1 MLKALHIRNYA
12 LIRQLEIEFRP
23 GFTIITG
30 ETGAGKS
37 ILLGALSLLLGNRAD
52 TSVLKDKE
60 KKCIVEG
67 SFDISSYGYHSFFT
81 LNDMDYEDLLII
93 RREIFPGGKSRA
105 FINDTPV
112 NLYLLKELGSR
123 LVDIHSQHENL
134 HLGEHEFQLMV
145 LDTVARNRPLLS
157 AYQDQFHRFTDLES
171 GLAGLKEKAGKSRAD
186 LDYYTFQYQQLAEAR
201 LSSGEQEG
209 LELELQTLDH
219 AAEIKHNLQ
228 LVFYMLSDQEDAV
241 ISKLGEAIRA
251 MEGIS
256 AYLPGATE
264 FAERIRST
272 MIELKDIAEEAET
285 KGADIEINPGRQQ
298 IVRERLDMLFNLMQK
313 HGVNDVDGLISLQ
326 KELDAR
332 IQDIAS
338 YDEQIQKF
346 ERELTEKREQ
356 LKKQAAELTARRTK
370 ILPQIEGEINGMLKL
385 LGIPNALFKVQHGEL
400 KDFTECGK
408 DEVEFLFSANKQ
420 VQPHELSRMASGGEL
435 SRLMLSIKSLL
446 SDSLE
451 LPTII
456 FDEVDS
462 GVSGEIAEKVGA
474 IMKKMS
480 RGIQIINITHLPQV
494 AGKGDFHYLVHKYDD
509 EAGAT
514 ITDIKLLADEDRVL
528 EIARLLSGEELTEAA
543 ISNAREL
550 LN

>member
-1 MLKALHIRNYA
+1 MLKSLYVRNYA
-12 LIRQLEIEFRP
+12 LIRQLEIEFRH

-67 SFDISSYGYHSFFT
+67 SFDIGPYGYHSFFT
-81 LNDMDYEDLLII
+81 VHDMDYDDHLII
-93 RREIFPGGKSRA
+93 RREISPAGKSRA

-112 NLYLLKELGSR
+112 NLPLLKQLGTR

-134 HLGEHEFQLMV
+134 HLGEHSFQLMV
-145 LDTVARNRPLLS
+145 IDTVAGNRAKLS
-157 AYQDQFHRFTDLES
+157 AYQDQFHRFRDLLKE
-171 GLAGLKEKAGKSRAD
+171 LAGVKDKASQSQSD

-201 LSSGEQEG
+201 LSAGEQEG
-209 LELELQTLDH
+209 LEQELQTLDH
-219 AAEIKHNLQ
+219 AEEIKRNLH
-228 LVFYMLSDQEDAV
+228 LVYYLLTDQENNV
-241 ISKLGEAIRA
+241 ISKLGEAVKA
-251 MEGIS
+251 MENIAS
-256 AYLPGATE
+256 FLPAASE
-264 FAERIRST
+264 LAERVRSAT
-272 MIELKDIAEEAET
+272 VELKDIAGEAET
-285 KGADIEINPGRQQ
+285 AGAEIEMDPGRQQ
-298 IVRERLDMLFNLMQK
+298 ILRERLDMIFGLMQK
-313 HGVNDVDGLISLQ
+313 HGVGDVEGLIRLQ
-326 KELDAR
+326 EEFDSR
-332 IQDIAS
+332 IQEIAS
-338 YDEQIQKF
+338 YDNQIEKL
-346 ERELTEKREQ
+346 EMELEDKKNQLEKMATELSTGRNE
-356 LKKQAAELTARRTK
+356 
-370 ILPQIEGEINGMLKL
+370 ILPQIEDEINQMMKV
-385 LGIPNALFKVQHGEL
+385 LGIPNALFKVEMSEL
-400 KDFTECGK
+400 PDLAANGR

-420 VQPHELSRMASGGEL
+420 VPPQEISKIASGGEL

-480 RGIQIINITHLPQV
+480 QGKQIINITHLPQV
-494 AGKGDFHYLVHKYDD
+494 AGKGDFHYLVHKYD

-514 ITDIKLLADEDRVL
+514 ITDIKLLSDEERVL
-528 EIARLLSGEELTEAA
+528 EIARMLSGEELTEAA

>member
-1 MLKALHIRNYA
+1 MLKSLHVRNYA
-12 LIRQLEIEFRP
+12 LIRHLEIEFRP

-37 ILLGALSLLLGNRAD
+37 ILLGALSLLLGSRAD

-67 SFDISSYGYHSFFT
+67 SFDISPYGYHSFFMV
-81 LNDMDYEDLLII
+81 NDMDYDDHLII
-93 RREIFPGGKSRA
+93 RREISPGGKSRA

-112 NLYLLKELGSR
+112 NLHLLKELGTR
-123 LVDIHSQHENL
+123 LVDVHSQHENL
-134 HLGEHEFQLMV
+134 HLKEHEFQLMV
-145 LDTVARNRPLLS
+145 LDTVARNRALLS
-157 AYQDQFHRFTDLES
+157 AYQDQFHRYADLES
-171 GLAGLKEKAGKSRAD
+171 GLAGLKEKASKSRTD

-201 LSSGEQEG
+201 LSAGEQEG
-209 LELELQTLDH
+209 LEQELKTLDH
-219 AAEIKHNLQ
+219 AGEIKRNLD
-228 LVFYMLSDQEDAV
+228 LVYYLFSGQEDAV
-241 ISKLGEAIRA
+241 ISKLRESIHAL
-251 MEGIS
+251 ESIS
-256 AYLPGATE
+256 AFYPAARELS
-264 FAERIRST
+264 ERVTSA
-272 MIELKDIAEEAET
+272 MIELKDIAEEAE
-285 KGADIEINPGRQQ
+285 KSGADIEIDPGRQQ

-313 HGVNDVDGLISLQ
+313 HGVNDVDGLIRLQ
-326 KELDAR
+326 ADLDAR

-338 YDEQIQKF
+338 YDEQIEKL
-346 ERELTEKREQ
+346 ERELSEKLGQ
-356 LKKQAAELTARRTK
+356 LEKQAAELTARRIK
-370 ILPQIEGEINGMLKL
+370 ILPEIEGEVNSMLKV
-385 LGIPNALFKVQHGEL
+385 LGIPNALFRVQHGEL
-400 KDFTECGK
+400 KDLTENGR

-420 VQPHELSRMASGGEL
+420 VQPQELSRIASGGEL

-462 GVSGEIAEKVGA
+462 GVSGEIAEKVGT

-480 RGIQIINITHLPQV
+480 SGKQVINITHLPQV
-494 AGKGDFHYLVHKYDD
+494 AGKGDYHYLVHKYD
-509 EAGAT
+509 EGGAT
-514 ITDIKLLADEDRVL
+514 ITDIRLLDDEDRVL
-528 EIARLLSGEELTEAA
+528 EIARMLSGEELTEAA

>member
-1 MLKALHIRNYA
+1 MLKSLHVRNYA
-12 LIRQLEIEFRP
+12 LIRHLEIEFRP

-67 SFDISSYGYHSFFT
+67 SFDITPYGYQSFFT
-81 LNDMDYEDLLII
+81 VNDMDYDDHLII
-93 RREIFPGGKSRA
+93 RREISSGGKSRA

-112 NLYLLKELGSR
+112 NLILLKDLGAR

-134 HLGEHEFQLMV
+134 HMGEHSFQLMV
-145 LDTVARNRPLLS
+145 LDTVARNRALLS
-157 AYQDQFHRFTDLES
+157 AFKDQFHRFTDLIS
-171 GLAGLKEKAGKSRAD
+171 DLAKLKEKAGKSKTD

-201 LSSGEQEG
+201 LSTDEQQGLEQEM
-209 LELELQTLDH
+209 ETLDH
-219 AAEIKHNLQ
+219 AGEIKRNLH
-228 LVFYMLSDQEDAV
+228 LVFYLLSDQEDAV
-241 ISKLGEAIRA
+241 VNKLVETIHAL
-251 MEGIS
+251 EGIS
-256 AYLPGATE
+256 TYYPAASSL
-264 FAERIRST
+264 AERIRSA
-272 MIELKDIAEEAET
+272 MIELKDIAGEAEISGT
-285 KGADIEINPGRQQ
+285 GIEMDPGRQQ

-313 HGVNDVDGLISLQ
+313 HGVNDVDGLIRLQ
-326 KELDAR
+326 TELDAR

-338 YDEQIQKF
+338 YDEQIEKL
-346 ERELTEKREQ
+346 EKELTEKRSQ
-356 LKKQAAELTARRTK
+356 LEKQAAEISARRKK
-370 ILPQIEGEINGMLKL
+370 ILPEIEHEVNGMLKV
-385 LGIPNALFKVQHGEL
+385 LGIPNALFRVRHHELGE
-400 KDFTECGK
+400 FTENGK
-408 DEVEFLFSANKQ
+408 DEVEFLFSANMQMEPQEISKI
-420 VQPHELSRMASGGEL
+420 ASGGEL

-474 IMKKMS
+474 IIKKMS
-480 RGIQIINITHLPQV
+480 HGKQVINITHLPQV
-494 AGKGDFHYLVHKYDD
+494 AGKGDYHYLVHKYD

-514 ITDIKLLADEDRVL
+514 ITDIKLLGDEDRVL
-528 EIARLLSGEELTEAA
+528 EIARMLSGEELTEAA

>member
-1 MLKALHIRNYA
+1 MLKSLHVRNYA
-12 LIRQLEIEFRP
+12 LIRHLEIEFRP

-37 ILLGALSLLLGNRAD
+37 ILMGAMSLLLGNRAD

-67 SFDISSYGYHSFFT
+67 SFDIGPYGYQSFFT
-81 LNDMDYEDLLII
+81 VNDMDYDDHLII
-93 RREIFPGGKSRA
+93 RREISAGGKSRA

-112 NLYLLKELGSR
+112 NLLLLRELGTR

-134 HLGEHEFQLMV
+134 HMGEHGFQLMV
-145 LDTVARNRPLLS
+145 MDTVGRNRAFLS
-157 AYQDQFHRFTDLES
+157 AYQDQFHRLTDLIS
-171 GLAGLKEKAGKSRAD
+171 GLAGLKEKAGKSKTD

-201 LSSGEQEG
+201 LSTGEQQE
-209 LELELQTLDH
+209 LEQELQTLNH
-219 AAEIKHNLQ
+219 AGDIKRNLH
-228 LVFYMLSDQEDAV
+228 LVYYLLSDQEDAV
-241 ISKLGEAIRA
+241 INKLVEAIHA
-251 MEGIS
+251 LESIS
-256 AYLPGATE
+256 AFFPAATE
-264 FAERIRST
+264 LAERIRSV
-272 MIELKDIAEEAET
+272 MIELKDIAAEAET
-285 KGADIEINPGRQQ
+285 GGADIEMDPGRQQ
-298 IVRERLDMLFNLMQK
+298 IVRERLDMLFDLMQK
-313 HGVNDVDGLISLQ
+313 HGVNDVDGLIRLQ
-326 KELDAR
+326 AELDAR

-338 YDEQIQKF
+338 YDEQIEKL
-346 ERELTEKREQ
+346 EKELTEKRGQ
-356 LKKQAAELTARRTK
+356 LEKQAAELTARRKK
-370 ILPQIEGEINGMLKL
+370 ILPEIESEVNGMLKV
-385 LGIPNALFKVQHGEL
+385 LGIPNAHFRVEHREMD
-400 KDFTECGK
+400 DFTENGK

-420 VQPHELSRMASGGEL
+420 VLPQEISKIASGGEL

-480 RGIQIINITHLPQV
+480 DGKQVINITHLPQV
-494 AGKGDFHYLVHKYDD
+494 AGKGDFHYLVHKYD

-514 ITDIKLLADEDRVL
+514 ITDIKLLGDEDRVL
-528 EIARLLSGEELTEAA
+528 EIARMLSGEELTEAA

>member
-1 MLKALHIRNYA
+1 MLKSLHVRNYA
-12 LIRQLEIEFRP
+12 LIRHLEIEFRP

-67 SFDISSYGYHSFFT
+67 SFDISPYGYHSFFT
-81 LNDMDYEDLLII
+81 VNDMDYDDHLII
-93 RREIFPGGKSRA
+93 RREISPGGKSRA

-112 NLYLLKELGSR
+112 NLHLLRELGIR

-134 HLGEHEFQLMV
+134 HMGEHGFQLMV
-145 LDTVARNRPLLS
+145 LDTVARNRALLS
-157 AYQDQFHRFTDLES
+157 AYQDQFHRFTDLVS
-171 GLAGLKEKAGKSRAD
+171 DLAGLKEKAGKSKTD
-186 LDYYTFQYQQLAEAR
+186 LDYYTFQYQQLGEAR
-201 LSSGEQEG
+201 LSTGEQQG
-209 LELELQTLDH
+209 LEQELQTLDH
-219 AAEIKHNLQ
+219 AGDIKRNLH
-228 LVFYMLSDQEDAV
+228 LVYYLLSDHENSV
-241 ISKLGEAIRA
+241 VNKLVEAIHA
-251 MEGIS
+251 LESIS
-256 AYLPGATE
+256 AFYPAASELAD
-264 FAERIRST
+264 RIRSA
-272 MIELKDIAEEAET
+272 MIELQDIAEEVET
-285 KGADIEINPGRQQ
+285 SGADIEMDSGRQQ
-298 IVRERLDMLFNLMQK
+298 IVRERLDMLFDLMQK
-313 HGVNDVDGLISLQ
+313 HGVNDVDGLIRLQ
-326 KELDAR
+326 AELDAR

-338 YDEQIQKF
+338 YDKQIEKL
-346 ERELTEKREQ
+346 EKELTEKRGQ
-356 LKKQAAELTARRTK
+356 LEKQAAELTARRKK
-370 ILPQIEGEINGMLKL
+370 ILPEIESEVNGMLKV
-385 LGIPNALFKVQHGEL
+385 LGIPNALFRVEHREL
-400 KDFTECGK
+400 DDFNENGK

-420 VQPHELSRMASGGEL
+420 VLPQEISKIASGGEL

-456 FDEVDS
+456 LDEVDS

-480 RGIQIINITHLPQV
+480 DGKQVINITHLPQV
-494 AGKGDFHYLVHKYDD
+494 AGKGDFHYLVHKYD

-514 ITDIKLLADEDRVL
+514 ITDIKLLDDEDRVL
-528 EIARLLSGEELTEAA
+528 EIARMLSGEELTEAA

>member
-1 MLKALHIRNYA
+1 MLKTLHVRNYA
-12 LIRQLEIEFRP
+12 LIRHLEIEFRP

-67 SFDISSYGYHSFFT
+67 SFDITSYGYHSFFT
-81 LNDMDYEDLLII
+81 VNDMDYDDHLII
-93 RREIFPGGKSRA
+93 RREISPGGKSRA

-112 NLYLLKELGSR
+112 NLHLLKELGTR

-134 HLGEHEFQLMV
+134 HLGEHGFQLMV

-157 AYQDQFHRFTDLES
+157 AYQDQFHRFTDLVSE
-171 GLAGLKEKAGKSRAD
+171 LAGLKEKAGKSKAD

-201 LSSGEQEG
+201 LSAGEQED
-209 LELELQTLDH
+209 LEQELQTLDH
-219 AAEIKHNLQ
+219 AGEIKRNLQ
-228 LVFYMLSDQEDAV
+228 LVFYLLSDQDDAV
-241 ISKLGEAIRA
+241 INKLGEAIYA
-251 MEGIS
+251 LDSI
-256 AYLPGATE
+256 AAFYLAAVE
-264 FAERIRST
+264 LSKRIRSAV
-272 MIELKDIAEEAET
+272 IELKDISAET
-285 KGADIEINPGRQQ
+285 ETGGVDIEMDPGRQQ
-298 IVRERLDMLFNLMQK
+298 ILRERLDMLFSLMQK
-313 HGVNDVDGLISLQ
+313 HGVNDVNGLIRLQ
-326 KELDAR
+326 AEFDTR
-332 IQDIAS
+332 IQEIAS
-338 YDEQIQKF
+338 YDEQVEKM
-346 ERELTEKREQ
+346 ERELTDKRDQ
-356 LKKQAAELTARRTK
+356 LQKQAAELSDRRKK
-370 ILPQIEGEINGMLKL
+370 ILPEIEKVVNDMLKM
-385 LGIPNALFKVQHGEL
+385 LGIPNALFRVEHREL
-400 KDFTECGK
+400 DGFTENGK

-420 VQPHELSRMASGGEL
+420 VLPQEISKIASGGEL

-480 RGIQIINITHLPQV
+480 LGKQVINITHLPQV
-494 AGKGDFHYLVHKYDD
+494 AGKGDFHFLVHKFD
-509 EAGAT
+509 EGGAT
-514 ITDIKLLADEDRVL
+514 ITDIKLLDDEDRVL
-528 EIARLLSGEELTEAA
+528 EIARMLSGEELTEAA

>member
-1 MLKALHIRNYA
+1 MLQSLYVRNYA
-12 LIRQLEIEFRP
+12 LIRQLEIEFRQ

-37 ILLGALSLLLGNRAD
+37 ILVGALSLLLGNRAD

-67 SFDISSYGYHSFFT
+67 SFDVGTYGYHSFFT
-81 LNDMDYEDLLII
+81 VHDMDYDDHLII
-93 RREIFPGGKSRA
+93 RREISPSGKSRA

-112 NLYLLKELGSR
+112 NLPLLKDLGTR

-134 HLGEHEFQLMV
+134 HLGEHSFQLMV
-145 LDTVARNRPLLS
+145 IDTVAGNRAKLS
-157 AYQDQFHRFTDLES
+157 AYQDQFHRFQDLFKE
-171 GLAGLKEKAGKSRAD
+171 LAGLKDKAGQSQSD

-201 LSSGEQEG
+201 LSAGEKED
-209 LELELQTLDH
+209 LEQELQTLDH
-219 AAEIKHNLQ
+219 AEEIKRNLH
-228 LVFYMLSDQEDAV
+228 LVYYLLSDQENNI
-241 ISKLGEAIRA
+241 ISKLVQTAQALEN
-251 MEGIS
+251 IS
-256 AYLPGATE
+256 SFLPAAAE
-264 FAERIRST
+264 LAERVRSAI
-272 MIELKDIAEEAET
+272 IELKDIAGEAEAV
-285 KGADIEINPGRQQ
+285 GDEIEMDPGRQQ
-298 IVRERLDMLFNLMQK
+298 MLRERLDMIFGLMQK
-313 HGVNDVDGLISLQ
+313 HGVGDVEGLIRLQ
-326 KELDAR
+326 EDFDTR
-332 IQDIAS
+332 MQEIAS
-338 YDEQIQKF
+338 YDNQIEKL
-346 ERELTEKREQ
+346 EKELEDKKYQLEKMATE
-356 LKKQAAELTARRTK
+356 LSTRRNE
-370 ILPQIEGEINGMLKL
+370 ILPQIEEEISQMMKV
-385 LGIPNALFKVQHGEL
+385 LGIPNALFKIEMREL
-400 KDFTECGK
+400 QNFGANGR

-420 VQPHELSRMASGGEL
+420 VPPQEISKIASGGEL

-462 GVSGEIAEKVGA
+462 GVSGEVADKVGA

-480 RGIQIINITHLPQV
+480 QGKQIINITHLPQV
-494 AGKGDFHYLVHKYDD
+494 AGKGDFHYLVHKYD

-514 ITDIKLLADEDRVL
+514 ITDIKLLGDEERVL
-528 EIARLLSGEELTEAA
+528 EIARMLSGEELTEAA

>member
-1 MLKALHIRNYA
+1 MLKSLHVRNYA
-12 LIRQLEIEFRP
+12 LIRHLEIEFRP

-67 SFDISSYGYHSFFT
+67 SFDISPNGYHSFFT
-81 LNDMDYEDLLII
+81 VNDMDYDDHLII
-93 RREIFPGGKSRA
+93 RREISPGGKSRA

-112 NLYLLKELGSR
+112 NLHLLRELGTR

-134 HLGEHEFQLMV
+134 HMGEHEFQLMV
-145 LDTVARNRPLLS
+145 LDTVGRNRAVLS
-157 AYQDQFHRFTDLES
+157 AYQDQFHRFADLVS
-171 GLAGLKEKAGKSRAD
+171 GLAGLKEKASKSKKD

-201 LSSGEQEG
+201 LSTGEQQG
-209 LELELQTLDH
+209 LEQELQSLDH
-219 AAEIKHNLQ
+219 AGEIKRNL
-228 LVFYMLSDQEDAV
+228 LLAFYLLSDQEDAV
-241 ISKLGEAIRA
+241 VNKLLEAIHA
-251 MEGIS
+251 LDSIS
-256 AYLPGATE
+256 TFYPAATE
-264 FAERIRST
+264 LAERIRSV
-272 MIELKDIAEEAET
+272 MIELKDIAAEAET
-285 KGADIEINPGRQQ
+285 GGADIEMDSGRQQ
-298 IVRERLDMLFNLMQK
+298 IVRERLDMLFDLMQK

-326 KELDAR
+326 AELDAR

-338 YDEQIQKF
+338 YDEQIEKL
-346 ERELTEKREQ
+346 EKELTEKRGQ
-356 LKKQAAELTARRTK
+356 LEKQAAELTARRKK
-370 ILPQIEGEINGMLKL
+370 ILPEIESEVNGMLKV
-385 LGIPNALFKVQHGEL
+385 LGIPNALFRVEHREL
-400 KDFTECGK
+400 DDFNENGK

-420 VQPHELSRMASGGEL
+420 VLPQEISKIASGGEL

-456 FDEVDS
+456 LDEVDS

-480 RGIQIINITHLPQV
+480 DGKQVINITHLPQV
-494 AGKGDFHYLVHKYDD
+494 AGKGDFHYLVHKYD

-514 ITDIKLLADEDRVL
+514 ITDIKLLDDEDRVL
-528 EIARLLSGEELTEAA
+528 EIARMLSGEELTEAA

>member
-1 MLKALHIRNYA
+1 MLKSLHVRNYA
-12 LIRQLEIEFRP
+12 LIRHLEIEFRP

-67 SFDISSYGYHSFFT
+67 SFDISPYGYHSFFT
-81 LNDMDYEDLLII
+81 VNDMDYDDHLII
-93 RREIFPGGKSRA
+93 RREISPGGKSRA

-112 NLYLLKELGSR
+112 NLHLLRELGIR

-134 HLGEHEFQLMV
+134 HMGEHGFQLMV
-145 LDTVARNRPLLS
+145 LDTVARNRALLS
-157 AYQDQFHRFTDLES
+157 AYQDQFHRFTDLVS
-171 GLAGLKEKAGKSRAD
+171 DLAGLKEKAGKSKTD
-186 LDYYTFQYQQLAEAR
+186 LDYYTFQYQQLGEAR
-201 LSSGEQEG
+201 LSTGEQQG
-209 LELELQTLDH
+209 LEQELQTLDH
-219 AAEIKHNLQ
+219 AGDIKRNLH
-228 LVFYMLSDQEDAV
+228 LVYYLLSDQENSV
-241 ISKLGEAIRA
+241 VNKLVEAIHA
-251 MEGIS
+251 LESIS
-256 AYLPGATE
+256 AFYPAASELAD
-264 FAERIRST
+264 RIRSA
-272 MIELKDIAEEAET
+272 MIELQDIAEEVET
-285 KGADIEINPGRQQ
+285 SGADIEMDSGRQQ
-298 IVRERLDMLFNLMQK
+298 IVRERLDMLFDLMQK
-313 HGVNDVDGLISLQ
+313 HGVNDVDGLIRLQ
-326 KELDAR
+326 AELDAR

-338 YDEQIQKF
+338 YDKQIEKL
-346 ERELTEKREQ
+346 EKELTEKRGQ
-356 LKKQAAELTARRTK
+356 LEKQAAELTARRKK
-370 ILPQIEGEINGMLKL
+370 ILPEIESEVNGMLKV
-385 LGIPNALFKVQHGEL
+385 LGIPNALFRVEHREL
-400 KDFTECGK
+400 DDFNENGK

-420 VQPHELSRMASGGEL
+420 VLPQEISKIASGGEL

-456 FDEVDS
+456 LDEVDS

-480 RGIQIINITHLPQV
+480 DGKQVINITHLPQV
-494 AGKGDFHYLVHKYDD
+494 AGKGDFHYLVHKYD

-514 ITDIKLLADEDRVL
+514 ITDIKLLDDEDRVL
-528 EIARLLSGEELTEAA
+528 EIARMLSGEELTEAA

>member
-1 MLKALHIRNYA
+1 MLKSLHVRNYA
-12 LIRQLEIEFRP
+12 LIRHLEIEFRP

-67 SFDISSYGYHSFFT
+67 SFDISPYGYHSFFT
-81 LNDMDYEDLLII
+81 VNDMDYDDHLII
-93 RREIFPGGKSRA
+93 RREISPGGKSRA

-112 NLYLLKELGSR
+112 NLHLLRELGTR

-134 HLGEHEFQLMV
+134 HMGEHGFQLMV
-145 LDTVARNRPLLS
+145 LDTVARNRALLS
-157 AYQDQFHRFTDLES
+157 AYQDQFHRFTDLVS
-171 GLAGLKEKAGKSRAD
+171 DLAGLKEKAGKSKTD
-186 LDYYTFQYQQLAEAR
+186 LDYYTFQYQQLGEAR
-201 LSSGEQEG
+201 LSTGEQQG
-209 LELELQTLDH
+209 LEQELQTLDH
-219 AAEIKHNLQ
+219 AGDIKRNLH
-228 LVFYMLSDQEDAV
+228 LVYYLLSDHENSV
-241 ISKLGEAIRA
+241 VNKLVEAIHA
-251 MEGIS
+251 LESIS
-256 AYLPGATE
+256 AFYPATSE
-264 FAERIRST
+264 LAERIRSA
-272 MIELKDIAEEAET
+272 MIELKDIADEVET
-285 KGADIEINPGRQQ
+285 SGADIEMDPGRQQ
-298 IVRERLDMLFNLMQK
+298 IVRERLDLLFNLMQK
-313 HGVNDVDGLISLQ
+313 HGVNDVDGLIRLQ
-326 KELDAR
+326 AELYAR

-338 YDEQIQKF
+338 YDEQIVKL
-346 ERELTEKREQ
+346 EKELTEKRDQ
-356 LKKQAAELTARRTK
+356 LEKQAAELTARRKK
-370 ILPQIEGEINGMLKL
+370 ILPEIESEVNGMLKV
-385 LGIPNALFKVQHGEL
+385 LGIPNALFRIEHNEL
-400 KDFTECGK
+400 GGFTENGK

-420 VQPHELSRMASGGEL
+420 VPPQEISKIASGGEL

-446 SDSLE
+446 SDSRE

-474 IMKKMS
+474 IIKKMS
-480 RGIQIINITHLPQV
+480 LGKQVINITHLPQV
-494 AGKGDFHYLVHKYDD
+494 AGKGDFHYQVHKYD

-514 ITDIKLLADEDRVL
+514 ITDIKLLDDEDRVL
-528 EIARLLSGEELTEAA
+528 EIARMLSGEELTEAA

>member
-1 MLKALHIRNYA
+1 MLKTLHVRNYA
-12 LIRQLEIEFRP
+12 LIRHLEIEFRP

-67 SFDISSYGYHSFFT
+67 SFDITSYGYHSFFT
-81 LNDMDYEDLLII
+81 VNDMDYDDHLII
-93 RREIFPGGKSRA
+93 RREISPGGKSRA

-112 NLYLLKELGSR
+112 NLHLLKELGTR

-134 HLGEHEFQLMV
+134 HLGEHGFQLMV

-157 AYQDQFHRFTDLES
+157 AYQDQFHRFTDLVSE
-171 GLAGLKEKAGKSRAD
+171 LAGLKEKASKSKAD

-201 LSSGEQEG
+201 LSAGEQED
-209 LELELQTLDH
+209 LEQELQTLDH
-219 AAEIKHNLQ
+219 AGEIKRNLQ
-228 LVFYMLSDQEDAV
+228 LVFYLLSDQDDAV
-241 ISKLGEAIRA
+241 INKLGEAIHA
-251 MEGIS
+251 LDSI
-256 AYLPGATE
+256 AVFYPAATLL
-264 FAERIRST
+264 AERIRSA
-272 MIELKDIAEEAET
+272 MIELKDISGEAET
-285 KGADIEINPGRQQ
+285 SGADIEMDPGRQQ
-298 IVRERLDMLFNLMQK
+298 ILRERLDMLFSLMQK
-313 HGVNDVDGLISLQ
+313 HGVNDVNGLIRLQ
-326 KELDAR
+326 AELDTR
-332 IQDIAS
+332 IQEIAS
-338 YDEQIQKF
+338 YDEQVDKL
-346 ERELTEKREQ
+346 ERELTDKRDQ
-356 LKKQAAELTARRTK
+356 LQKQAAELSDRRKK
-370 ILPQIEGEINGMLKL
+370 ILPEIEKVVNDMLKV
-385 LGIPNALFKVQHGEL
+385 LGIPNALFRVEHREL
-400 KDFTECGK
+400 DGFTENGK

-420 VQPHELSRMASGGEL
+420 VLPQEISKIASGGEL

-480 RGIQIINITHLPQV
+480 LGKQVINITHLPQV
-494 AGKGDFHYLVHKYDD
+494 AGKGDFHYLVHKFD
-509 EAGAT
+509 EGGAT
-514 ITDIKLLADEDRVL
+514 ITDIKLLDDEDRVL
-528 EIARLLSGEELTEAA
+528 EIARMLSGEE
-543 ISNAREL
+543 
-550 LN
+550 

>member
-1 MLKALHIRNYA
+1 MLKSLHVRNYA
-12 LIRQLEIEFRP
+12 LIRHLEIEFRP

-67 SFDISSYGYHSFFT
+67 SFDISPYGYHSFFT
-81 LNDMDYEDLLII
+81 VNDMDYDDHLII
-93 RREIFPGGKSRA
+93 RREISPGGKSRA

-112 NLYLLKELGSR
+112 NLHLLRELGTR

-134 HLGEHEFQLMV
+134 HMGEHGFQLMV
-145 LDTVARNRPLLS
+145 LDTVARNRALLS
-157 AYQDQFHRFTDLES
+157 AYQDQFHRFTDLVS
-171 GLAGLKEKAGKSRAD
+171 DLAGLKEKAGKSKTD
-186 LDYYTFQYQQLAEAR
+186 LDYYTFQYQQLGEAR
-201 LSSGEQEG
+201 LSTGEQQG
-209 LELELQTLDH
+209 LEQELQTLDH
-219 AAEIKHNLQ
+219 AGDIKRNLH
-228 LVFYMLSDQEDAV
+228 LVYYLLSDQENSV
-241 ISKLGEAIRA
+241 VNKLVEAIHA
-251 MEGIS
+251 LESIS
-256 AYLPGATE
+256 AFYPATSE
-264 FAERIRST
+264 LAERIRSA
-272 MIELKDIAEEAET
+272 MIELKDIADEVET
-285 KGADIEINPGRQQ
+285 SGADIEMDPGRQQ
-298 IVRERLDMLFNLMQK
+298 IVRERLDLLFNLMQK
-313 HGVNDVDGLISLQ
+313 HGVNDVDGLIRLQ
-326 KELDAR
+326 AELYAR

-338 YDEQIQKF
+338 YDEQIVKL
-346 ERELTEKREQ
+346 EKELTEKRDQ
-356 LKKQAAELTARRTK
+356 LEKQAAELTARRKK
-370 ILPQIEGEINGMLKL
+370 ILPEIESEVNGMLKV
-385 LGIPNALFKVQHGEL
+385 LGIPNALFRIEHNEL
-400 KDFTECGK
+400 GGFTENGK

-420 VQPHELSRMASGGEL
+420 VPPQEISKIASGGEL

-446 SDSLE
+446 SDSRE

-474 IMKKMS
+474 IIKKMS
-480 RGIQIINITHLPQV
+480 LGKQVINITHLPQV
-494 AGKGDFHYLVHKYDD
+494 AGKGDFHYQVHKYD

-514 ITDIKLLADEDRVL
+514 ITDIKLLDDEDRVL
-528 EIARLLSGEELTEAA
+528 EIARMLSGEELTEAA

>member
-1 MLKALHIRNYA
+1 MLKSLHVRNYA

-67 SFDISSYGYHSFFT
+67 SFDISPYGYHSFFT
-81 LNDMDYEDLLII
+81 VNDMDYDNHLII
-93 RREIFPGGKSRA
+93 RREISPGGKSRA

-112 NLYLLKELGSR
+112 NLNLLKELGTR

-134 HLGEHEFQLMV
+134 HMGTHEFQLMV
-145 LDTVARNRPLLS
+145 LDTVAGNRAVLS
-157 AYQDQFHRFTDLES
+157 AYQDQFHRFADLVS
-171 GLAGLKEKAGKSRAD
+171 GLAGLKEKAVKSKKD

-201 LSSGEQEG
+201 LSSGEQQG
-209 LELELQTLDH
+209 LEQELQTLDN
-219 AAEIKHNLQ
+219 AGEIKRNLHQ
-228 LVFYMLSDQEDAV
+228 VYYLLSDQEDSV
-241 ISKLGEAIRA
+241 VSKLLEAIHA
-251 MEGIS
+251 LDSIAAFYPS
-256 AYLPGATE
+256 ATE
-264 FAERIRST
+264 LNKRIRSA
-272 MIELKDIAEEAET
+272 MIELKDIADEAET
-285 KGADIEINPGRQQ
+285 VGTDIEMDPGRQQ
-298 IVRERLDMLFNLMQK
+298 IVRERLDMLFDLMQK
-313 HGVNDVDGLISLQ
+313 HGLNDVDGLIRLQ
-326 KELDAR
+326 EELDAR

-338 YDEQIQKF
+338 YDEQIEKL
-346 ERELTEKREQ
+346 EKELTEKRDQ
-356 LKKQAAELTARRTK
+356 LEKQAAELTSRRK
-370 ILPQIEGEINGMLKL
+370 NILPRIETEVNGMLKV
-385 LGIPNALFKVQHGEL
+385 LGIPNALFRVEHSEL
-400 KDFTECGK
+400 DDFSENGK

-420 VQPHELSRMASGGEL
+420 VQPQEISKIASGGEL

-446 SDSLE
+446 SDSRE

-456 FDEVDS
+456 FDEIDS

-474 IMKKMS
+474 IIKKMS
-480 RGIQIINITHLPQV
+480 QGKQVINITHLPQV
-494 AGKGDFHYLVHKYDD
+494 AGKGDYQYLVHKYDED
-509 EAGAT
+509 GAT
-514 ITDIKLLADEDRVL
+514 ITDIKLLDDEDRVL
-528 EIARLLSGEELTEAA
+528 EIARMLSGEELTEAA